1 MAQKWVGRIL
11 PAVRLGPARA
21 IRAFRDERNMRLLLA
36 FTLSSDSNCID
47 VGSNEGFVLAEMVR
61 LAPNGHH
68 IAYEPL
74 PHLYDRLRTTFPT
87 VEVRNVALADIDGSS
102 TFMHVRNMPAYS
114 GLRRRAY
121 PTEPDIEVIE
131 VTTQRLDGH
140 LPKGYVP
147 SLIKIDVEGAE
158 QLVIEGALETI
169 KEHRPTILFEHGR
182 GASEYYGSSPS
193 AVHRLLCG
201 EAGLRIFDLDG
212 NGPYTDGQFE
222 RTYERNNCW
231 NFVAHS

>member
-21 IRAFRDERNMRLLLA
+21 MRAFRDERNMRLLLA

>member
-21 IRAFRDERNMRLLLA
+21 MRAFRDERNMRLLLA
-36 FTLSSDSNCID
+36 FTLGDDSNCID
-47 VGSNEGFVLAEMVR
+47 VGSNEGLVLADIVR

-68 IAYEPL
+68 IAFEPL
-74 PHLYDRLRTTFPT
+74 PHLYDRLKATFPA
-87 VEVRNVALADIDGSS
+87 VEVRNVALADSDGSS
-102 TFMHVRNMPAYS
+102 AFMHVRNMPAYS

-121 PTEPDIEVIE
+121 PTEPDIEVIKI
-131 VTTQRLDGH
+131 TTQRLDGH
-140 LPKGYVP
+140 LPNGYVP
-147 SLIKIDVEGAE
+147 NLIKIDVEGAE

-182 GASEYYGSSPS
+182 GASDYYGGSPS

-212 NGPYTDGQFE
+212 NGPYSAIEFK
-222 RTYERNNCW
+222 RTYERNDRW
-231 NFVAHS
+231 NFVAHA